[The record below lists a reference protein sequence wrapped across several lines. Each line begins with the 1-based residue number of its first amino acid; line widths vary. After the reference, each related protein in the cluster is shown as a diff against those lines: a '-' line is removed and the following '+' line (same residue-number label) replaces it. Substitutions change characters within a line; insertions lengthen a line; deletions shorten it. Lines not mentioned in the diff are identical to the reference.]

1 MTPSSSLS
9 RPLQLATVA
18 LLALSLGGCIILP
31 VGHRHHHGKGRH
43 VSEAAVIVV
52 PAERGRDH
60 EHRRGR
66 RY

>member
-1 MTPSSSLS
+1 MFHLPSPLRSLQVTMS
-9 RPLQLATVA
+9 VLI
-18 LLALSLGGCIILP
+18 ALSLSGCIILP